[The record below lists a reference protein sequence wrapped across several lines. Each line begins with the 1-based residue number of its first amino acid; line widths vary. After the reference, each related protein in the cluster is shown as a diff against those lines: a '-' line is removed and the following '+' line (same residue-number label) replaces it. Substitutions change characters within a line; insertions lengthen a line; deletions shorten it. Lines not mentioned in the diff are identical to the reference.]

1 MGDGRE
7 SLRVVNQTAMLE
19 NYHIIL
25 ASNSPRR
32 RQLLAGLDLDFE
44 VKVLPDIEE
53 NYPANLE
60 TSDIPV
66 YIATEKA
73 AAYKDLMTEHDL
85 IITAD
90 TVVVLGDEV
99 LGKPVDA
106 EDAKRMLRALSGKTH
121 QVITGV
127 CLMTRQRQRSFAV
140 KTDVSF
146 KELTEDEISYYVEKY
161 QPMDKA
167 GAYGIQEWI
176 GYIGVTSLNGSYF
189 NVMGLPVQRISK
201 ELKLF

>member
-1 MGDGRE
+1 MKRD
-7 SLRVVNQTAMLE
+7 
-19 NYHIIL
+19 YHIIL

-32 RQLLAGLDLDFE
+32 RELLGGLDIDFE

-53 NYPANLE
+53 NYPEDLDTPA
-60 TSDIPV
+60 IPV

-73 AAYKDLMTEHDL
+73 AAYKTLMAENDL

-99 LGKPVDA
+99 LGKPVDLD
-106 EDAKRMLRALSGKTH
+106 DARRMLRELSGQTH

-127 CLMTRQRQRSFAV
+127 CLMTRERQRSFAV
-140 KTDVSF
+140 TTDVTF
-146 KELTEDEISYYVEKY
+146 KALTDAEIDYYVETYK
-161 QPMDKA
+161 PLDKA

-176 GYIGVTSLNGSYF
+176 GYIGVTSLSGSYF
-189 NVMGLPVQRISK
+189 NVMGLPVQRIYN
-201 ELKLF
+201 ELKQFCVV